1 MSDNNKENKFIESK
15 TETLSD
21 VLCSSNNFKIPA
33 YQRPYEWGEKEIN
46 GLTNTIYA
54 KFCDYLENEEN
65 VQFLM
70 FGILQFGKIEN
81 HSLSIIDG
89 HQRITTFYIL
99 KSILAEKLGEENN
112 LPKVMNQINNADI
125 VNAINDNSTNY
136 GKNKELLDKF
146 VSGIDKK
153 NLKSLQEFIDKK
165 ILFVSIFVSE
175 KSSISTLLEIFD
187 SINTTGLKLD
197 VKDIFKIKIL

>member
-1 MSDNNKENKFIESK
+1 MSDNNKKNKFIESK
-15 TETLSD
+15 TETLAQ
-21 VLCSSNNFKIPA
+21 VLCSSKNFIIPA

-46 GLTNTIYA
+46 ELTNTIYA

-125 VNAINDNSTNY
+125 VNVINDKSTNY

-146 VSGIDKK
+146 VSGIEKENLESFQDFINKK
-153 NLKSLQEFIDKK
+153 FY
-165 ILFVSIFVSE
+165 LFQF
-175 KSSISTLLEIFD
+175 L
-187 SINTTGLKLD
+187 
-197 VKDIFKIKIL
+197 